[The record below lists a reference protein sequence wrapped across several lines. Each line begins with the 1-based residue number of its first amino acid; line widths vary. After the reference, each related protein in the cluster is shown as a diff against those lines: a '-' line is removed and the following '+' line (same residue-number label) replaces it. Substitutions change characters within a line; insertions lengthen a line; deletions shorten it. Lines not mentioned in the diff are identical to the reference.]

1 MALRIQTINTMGRLW
16 DSPLN
21 NRSRICG
28 LVPEAIKC
36 RKYRPPSCL
45 MDFHSMST
53 HFLGCRKT
61 SITRGC
67 IPVIIQDGIKVE
79 YEDELPFHLFAV
91 RLPSAWVHRLPEL
104 LEMMLRQPGWK
115 AQARRAMKCVWPLF
129 WWSAPWGRAFDMAMC
144 MLRARMFG
152 WARPLLD
159 LHACTLQ
166 CAPEEEP
173 WCIHN
178 RSLRL
183 QGRDQGG
190 RRQHRGSKA
199 SWTGPG

>member
-1 MALRIQTINTMGRLW
+1 MPTTLRFLKTMGRLEN
-16 DSPLN
+16 PLYGN
-21 NRSRICG
+21 SQLCG
-28 LVPEAIKC
+28 LRSIGAEARKC
-36 RKYRPPSCL
+36 QPSCL
-45 MDFHSMST
+45 KNFALNAHTHS
-53 HFLGCRKT
+53 LGCRKT

-67 IPVIIQDGIKVE
+67 IPVIIQDGVKVE

-173 WCIHN
+173 WGIHN